1 VYNFRNS
8 KIEASLIVLAIDP
21 GSVTAGFAIL
31 QKDGRKIHYIAS
43 GILKFNGKDEFLHR
57 VKDIYEQTLGLIDN
71 YCPDEV
77 ALESLI
83 FVKSPSALIK
93 LAQSRGAM
101 LAALSQR
108 YHEKIYEYSPNL
120 VKQTVTGHG
129 HADKEGIQK
138 FLQQYLGISQF
149 KTHDESDAVAIALC
163 HLLNRGAIISLPQ
176 KNKKTKN
183 MGNGLASALAHKIK
197 EPAV

>member
-1 VYNFRNS
+1 M
-8 KIEASLIVLAIDP
+8 IVLAIDP
-21 GSVTAGFAIL
+21 GSVTAGYALL
-31 QKDGRKIHYIAS
+31 QKDGRKIRYIDS

-57 VKDIYEQTLGLIDN
+57 VKSIYDQTLELIEKHQ
-71 YCPDEV
+71 PDEV

-83 FVKSPSALIK
+83 FVKSPTALIK
-93 LAQSRGAM
+93 LAQSRGTM
-101 LAALSQR
+101 LAAISQK

-120 VKQTVTGHG
+120 VKATVAGHG

-138 FLQQYLGISQF
+138 VLLQYFGLQNF

-163 HLLNRGAIISLPQ
+163 HLLNRGSVLPVLP
-176 KNKKTKN
+176 KEKKTKN